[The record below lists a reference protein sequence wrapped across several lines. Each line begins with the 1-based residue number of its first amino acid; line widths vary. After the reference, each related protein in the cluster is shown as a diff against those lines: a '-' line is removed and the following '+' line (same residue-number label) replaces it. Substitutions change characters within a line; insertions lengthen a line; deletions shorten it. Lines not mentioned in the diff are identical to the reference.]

1 MYLEELILEGFK
13 SYPVRTSITGWDP
26 SFSAVTGLNGSGK
39 SNILDA
45 ICFVLG
51 LTNLSQVRATNQQDL
66 IYKRG
71 QAGITR
77 ASVTAV
83 FNNSDRS
90 KSPVGLEQCSQITVT
105 RQIAL
110 PNVSKYLLNGH
121 KSTQQAVQLL
131 FQGVQLNI
139 NNPNFLIMQGR
150 ITKVLN
156 MRPPEILGLIEEA
169 AGTRMYEERKD
180 KAKKTMTKKEKRVQE
195 ITSLLDEEITPK
207 LDKLR
212 DEKRSFL
219 AYQKRS
225 TEIERLT
232 RLLMAWEWNESTER
246 VKRKDAE
253 VQKRTEQLAAQKEQ
267 AASRERELASAEAE
281 KKAAIKRR
289 DKEIAK
295 GGQFQKLEAQVAE
308 FEKKIVSLDT
318 QVELKQA
325 SIRDEESR
333 AANLK
338 EAALELETG
347 LAAKIEEVEE
357 VNNKY
362 NMMKTQHDTFQQKY
376 QSNQELLQ
384 SLQTGL
390 SDGANSSGGGYLGQ
404 LAETKARIVQAETE
418 EEQIRRQAALV
429 ERELADAQGRWKKV
443 EKEASDGAKTIEKGK
458 QDVEKLKRSLAGMNW
473 SDEKETN
480 LASSLKKARDALK
493 GLTEKRDGLRQRLSN
508 LDFSYSDPA
517 PNFDRGKVKG
527 LVANLI
533 EIDSANYSK
542 STALEIA
549 AGGRLYNVVVEDERV
564 GEQIL
569 QKGNLKKRVTLIPL
583 NKIRAFTASAQKLAA
598 ATRVG
603 KGKAQLAL
611 QLIGYEEEVSN
622 AMAYV
627 FGDVLICDD
636 ADTAKAVTFHPEINM
651 RSVTI
656 NGDVYDPSGTIS
668 GGSAPQS
675 SGLLLKVQE
684 LHEVERE
691 LHQAKVAY
699 QKLEHEEQK
708 ADSLRQS
715 WTKAKRELEI
725 KSHEVNLL
733 EQQVGGSNASRIG
746 NDIKELEK
754 KLAQLREASTTAQ
767 ARQKEAE
774 QECKKLEKDMKE
786 FHSNKD
792 GKLKQLKAEV
802 AKQKTELHTLTV
814 RLKEQQRLAQTSQME
829 LEQMRSDIEA
839 AHASVIEAKEAT
851 AIHCSEL
858 EKLTKA
864 LGVAKESHEE
874 ASSRLQ
880 AELAALTRFDQ
891 EIKGLDAA
899 ISNIKDAITEMEVT
913 IKKTEHEIQTAQKER
928 ASSEAHV
935 ASLEKHHPWIKD
947 EKRQFGKPG
956 TMYDYGS
963 VDIAQTKDKAKELEE
978 LQKGMKKKINPKV
991 LNMIDTVEKKESELK
1006 KNLQIVLGDKKKIEE
1021 TIDQLDVLKLEA
1033 LESTWT
1039 KVSKDFGEI
1048 FGDLLPGNNAKLQYA
1063 EPGNIA
1069 AGLEVK
1075 VQLGSIWKQSLTEL
1089 SGGQRSLI
1097 ALSLIMSL
1105 LQFKPAPM
1113 YILDEV
1119 DAALDLSHTQ
1129 HIGELFKNRFKGS
1142 QFIVV
1147 SLKDGLFNNANVLF
1161 RTKFRDGTSIVERT
1175 TQRSGTVT
1183 MNGRSGR

>member
-458 QDVEKLKRSLAGMNW
+458 QDLEKLKRSLAGMNW

-493 GLTEKRDGLRQRLSN
+493 GLTEASH
-508 LDFSYSDPA
+508 S
-517 PNFDRGKVKG
+517 
-527 LVANLI
+527 
-533 EIDSANYSK
+533 
-542 STALEIA
+542 LEIA

>member
-253 VQKRTEQLAAQKEQ
+253 VQKRTEQLAAQKSKLQ
-267 AASRERELASAEAE
+267 AE

-493 GLTEKRDGLRQRLSN
+493 GLTEASH
-508 LDFSYSDPA
+508 S
-517 PNFDRGKVKG
+517 
-527 LVANLI
+527 
-533 EIDSANYSK
+533 NYSK